1 MSIGERVPPQNL
13 EAEQS
18 VLGAMLID
26 REAIVRAM
34 ELLTDE
40 DFYRDAHRK
49 TFAAMVAVFE
59 RSEAVDLVT
68 VSEELRA
75 HNQLE
80 VVGGLTFLTGLASAV
95 PTAANVEH
103 YARIVRD
110 KSVLRRMISAATG
123 IVTRCYE
130 GGDEVR
136 EVVDLAEQAVF
147 SVSTLSKYSGV
158 AKLRLKEI
166 MLGAFDY
173 IEQLYNSQER
183 VTGVP
188 TGFERLNNLTAGFQQ
203 SDLVVLAARPSQG
216 KTSLALNFTRT
227 AAILNGMPVLYF
239 SMEQSALQLA
249 LRLLSGEARIDG
261 NLLRTGR
268 LAREHW
274 PRLAEASGRLG
285 SAPVYIDDT
294 PNLSVMEVRTR
305 ARRLKAEV
313 DLKLVIVDYLQ
324 LMHTGGR
331 TESRQ
336 QEISEVSRLLKALGR
351 ELNVP
356 VLALSQL
363 RRAVEQREGE
373 RPQLSDLRESG
384 AIEQDA
390 DVVMFIYQDPKSREQ
405 GESKVELIVAKQRN
419 GPTGSVELY
428 FQKNVGVFFPADTV
442 HDETQAAHAGP
453 GGAEGA
459 GA

>member
-1 MSIGERVPPQNL
+1 MRELDRVPPQNL

-18 VLGAMLID
+18 VLGAMMID

-34 ELLTDE
+34 EHLTDE
-40 DFYRDAHRK
+40 DFYQKAHRE
-49 TFAAMVAVFE
+49 TFAAMVALFE

-75 HNQLE
+75 RNQLE
-80 VVGGLTFLTGLASAV
+80 GVGGLTFLTGLANAV
-95 PTAANVEH
+95 PTAANVEY
-103 YARIVRD
+103 YARIVKD
-110 KSVLRRMISAATG
+110 KSILRRMISAATG

-130 GGDEVR
+130 GADEVR
-136 EVVDLAEQAVF
+136 DVVDIAEQAVF
-147 SVSTLSKYSGV
+147 SVSTLSRYSGV
-158 AKLRLKEI
+158 ANMRLKEI
-166 MLGAFDY
+166 MIGAFDH
-173 IEQLYNSQER
+173 IEQLYESQER

-227 AAILNGMPVLYF
+227 AAVLHKMPVLYF
-239 SMEQSALQLA
+239 SLEQSALQLA

-313 DLKLVIVDYLQ
+313 DLKLVVVDYLQ
-324 LMHTGGR
+324 LMHTGTRG
-331 TESRQ
+331 ESRQ

-351 ELNVP
+351 EINVP
-356 VLALSQL
+356 VMALSQL

-390 DVVMFIYQDPKSREQ
+390 DVVMFIYQEPKSREL
-405 GESKVELIVAKQRN
+405 GESKLELIVAKQRN
-419 GPTGSVELY
+419 GPTGSMEL
-428 FQKNVGVFFPADTV
+428 FFHKNIGVFYPADTV
-442 HDETQAAHAGP
+442 HEAAEAVQA
-453 GGAEGA
+453 
-459 GA
+459 